1 LVALFS
7 RNLFADGI
15 TAVELYKSCKN
26 YYDWVSSKFDLPVD
40 EKMLFDMGKCQGA
53 VIATGK
59 IMLTVCKEKKM
70 NVNISKQLA
79 ANLTG
84 IKSFDIIEYLVDES
98 IKANNL
104 HKTDGQFFLMQIIEK
119 KWPCL

>member
-1 LVALFS
+1 
-7 RNLFADGI
+7 
-15 TAVELYKSCKN
+15 
-26 YYDWVSSKFDLPVD
+26 
-40 EKMLFDMGKCQGA
+40 
-53 VIATGK
+53 
-59 IMLTVCKEKKM
+59 M

-84 IKSFDIIEYLVDES
+84 IKSFDIIEYLLDES

-104 HKTDGQFFLMQIIEK
+104 HKTDGQFFLMRIIEK